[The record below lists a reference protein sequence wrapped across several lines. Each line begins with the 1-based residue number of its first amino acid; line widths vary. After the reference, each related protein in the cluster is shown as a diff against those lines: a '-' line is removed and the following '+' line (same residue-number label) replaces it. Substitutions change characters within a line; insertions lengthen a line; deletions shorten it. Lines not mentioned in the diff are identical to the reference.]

1 MEERTILQ
9 LKNLSLKEVP
19 RDGDMTQWIKG
30 LANKPEDLGSIP
42 DTLLCP
48 RPFSVQIDP
57 GFTPPGLT
65 FSLVLDTEPFVN
77 E

>member
-48 RPFSVQIDP
+48 RP
-57 GFTPPGLT
+57 
-65 FSLVLDTEPFVN
+65 
-77 E
+77 